1 MNTLS
6 AINLLPS
13 NLDEIRRFITKARNE
28 ILDGKEDP
36 LKVLIQLKMVE
47 KTIYILLK
55 DKDIDRHFVVEAEKY
70 GKSFDYMNVHFD
82 VRETGVKYAYETCR
96 DSVWNQLNDQK
107 TELEKQLKER
117 ENLLKAI
124 PEDGIVNPETGELI
138 YKPAKSSLTKVVVKL

>member
-13 NLDEIRRFITKARNE
+13 NNDEVKRFVVKARNE
-28 ILDGKEDP
+28 ILAGNEDP

-47 KTIYILLK
+47 KTIDILLK

-70 GKSFDYMNVHFD
+70 GKSFEYLNAHFD
-82 VRETGVKYAYETCR
+82 IRETGVKYAYETCQ
-96 DSVWNQLNDQK
+96 DSIWNRLNDQK
-107 TELEKQLKER
+107 IELEKQLKER
-117 ENLLKAI
+117 ESLLKAI
-124 PEDGIVNPETGELI
+124 PEEGIVNPETGEMI